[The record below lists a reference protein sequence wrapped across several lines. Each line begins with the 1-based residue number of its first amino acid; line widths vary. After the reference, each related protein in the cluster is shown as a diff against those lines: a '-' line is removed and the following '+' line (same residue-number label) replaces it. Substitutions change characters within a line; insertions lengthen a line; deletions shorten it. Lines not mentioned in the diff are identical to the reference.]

1 MDEVIADK
9 FNTIKNFFDQCEDKG
24 KSLLYRMLEL
34 IRSQSDKI
42 NFARF
47 VYLIARLEPDKEA
60 SEKQKELY
68 KEFSMKMYQWLSEKD
83 KLHKEKNCR
92 QLKTAITLYAYL
104 IRETEE

>member
-1 MDEVIADK
+1 
-9 FNTIKNFFDQCEDKG
+9 
-24 KSLLYRMLEL
+24 MLEL

-68 KEFSMKMYQWLSEKD
+68 KEFSMKMYQWLSETD
-83 KLHKEKNCR
+83 KLQKEKNCR

-104 IRETEE
+104 VRETEE